1 MSIFRNK
8 AIEIEEISLKAHT
21 RLGCLTFDFTGI
33 FTQQRLRKILLINWT
48 FLFKFGDEFLNILEF
63 QTVVSQI
70 HEPISWSRRNFSCVI
85 YLFLKYLGTQ
95 HPAVM
100 P

>member
-63 QTVVSQI
+63 QTVV
-70 HEPISWSRRNFSCVI
+70 
-85 YLFLKYLGTQ
+85 
-95 HPAVM
+95 
-100 P
+100 